1 MSSKKASRLRSS
13 LAFVASGAIVVL
25 ALVLFLQRQ
34 YIADQVSVW
43 SYTPSSAISAISDS
57 TALTP
62 RGKFLFYATKPSIE
76 GQAEFNVLC
85 PRQEVGSPILGC
97 YTSVGRIYI
106 YDITNEKLRG
116 MEEVTAVHEMLHAAW
131 ARLNDTEKQKL
142 GVELRAAYDK
152 QANAELKSRMQYYER
167 TEPGEFINELHS
179 ILGTEVADL
188 GEPLESY
195 YAQLFNRSKVLSLH
209 EQYYAVYQE
218 LYGRA
223 DTLYKEMQTLSTEI
237 QTRSAAYDAAADT
250 LASDIQA
257 FNTRA
262 QSGSFTSIAQF
273 NQERAAL
280 VARSNTLDAQRET
293 INQTIA
299 QYTTKYEEYRT
310 IAGQIEVLNDSID
323 SFKQIE
329 QTPSL

>member
-1 MSSKKASRLRSS
+1 
-13 LAFVASGAIVVL
+13 VVSGAIVAL
-25 ALVLFLQRQ
+25 ALVLFLHRQ
-34 YIADQVSVW
+34 YITDQVSVW
-43 SYTPSSAISAISDS
+43 SYTPSSAISTISDAA
-57 TALTP
+57 ALTP

-76 GQAEFNVLC
+76 GQAEFNLLC
-85 PRQEVGSPILGC
+85 PRQEMGSPILGC

-106 YDITNEKLRG
+106 YDIINEKLRG

-131 ARLNDTEKQKL
+131 ARLSDTEQEKL

-152 QANAELKSRMQYYER
+152 YASAELKNRMQYYER
-167 TEPGEFINELHS
+167 TEPGEFTNELHS
-179 ILGTEVADL
+179 ILGTEVSNL

-195 YAQLFNRSKVLSLH
+195 YAKLFNRAKVLSLH
-209 EQYYAVYQE
+209 EQYYGVYRE

-223 DTLYKEMQTLSTEI
+223 DTLYKEMKTLSTEI
-237 QTRSAAYDAAADT
+237 QTKSASYDAAADT
-250 LASDIQA
+250 LASDIQS

-262 QSGSFTSIAQF
+262 QNGSFTSIAQF

-280 VARSNTLDAQRET
+280 VARSNTLDAQREA

-299 QYTTKYEEYRT
+299 QYTAKYDEYRT